1 MRVKSFACLAI
12 LLLLS
17 AMLDDAVAAA
27 TVDTDDDVV
36 AAENNVYLSAA
47 PQHQQEVQS
56 NSDLPLSVVPDAA
69 TVLHSAHGPAWGPLG
84 ESSLA
89 AHPHPPSLYLL
100 MSLQR

>member
-1 MRVKSFACLAI
+1 MRVKSFAYLAI

-47 PQHQQEVQS
+47 PQHQQELSS
-56 NSDLPLSVVPDAA
+56 NNDLPLCEVPDATA
-69 TVLHSAHGPAWGPLG
+69 VLHSAHGPAWGPLG
-84 ESSLA
+84 ESQLA
-89 AHPHPPSLYLL
+89 ALPRSPSLYLL